1 MATIYLIRH
10 GQASFGED
18 DYDKLSPLG
27 QRQAEALSTYL
38 RLAEIRFDA
47 VYSGDLKRQSGTAEI
62 AISQH
67 SSPVPHHIDPR
78 FNEVRNDEQIER
90 LVPEI
95 TRRKPEIH
103 SLIERGLK
111 SSKDYQKVIEAVFN
125 FWISPDC
132 NASGIQTWREFSDDA
147 RDALRDVMSNQGSGK
162 TIGIFS
168 SGGTIATIVAQVLGV
183 DESLTYRFYE
193 PMINCSMTQLFYSN
207 KRVSLSCFNDY
218 SFLEV
223 LGRQS
228 GEQLVTYR

>member
-27 QRQAEALSTYL
+27 KRQAEVLATYL
-38 RLAEIRFDA
+38 QLADIEFDA
-47 VYSGDLKRQSGTAEI
+47 VYSGDLRRQSGTAEI
-62 AISQH
+62 AIAGH
-67 SSPVPHHIDPR
+67 RGAVPHHIDPR

-90 LVPEI
+90 LVPEVA
-95 TRRKPEIH
+95 RRQPEIGL
-103 SLIERGLK
+103 LIERGLK
-111 SSKDYQKVIEAVFN
+111 DSKDYQKIIEAAFN

-132 NASGIQTWREFSDDA
+132 KATGIQTWREFSDDT
-147 RDALRDVMSNQGSGK
+147 RDALQDVARNQGSGK

-168 SGGTIATIVAQVLGV
+168 SGGTIATIAAQVLGV

-193 PMINCSMTQLFYSN
+193 PMINCSMTQLFYSS
-207 KRVSLSCFNDY
+207 KRVSLSYFNDF

-223 LGRQS
+223 LGRQN